1 MSVEGFTQRC
11 LNRIKELEAKIAV
24 LQRQYGYTK
33 VPFRLVS
40 AERGEIA
47 KLKEAIKMAN
57 RKGIT
62 EIT

>member
-1 MSVEGFTQRC
+1 MSVEGFTARC
-11 LNRIKELEAKIAV
+11 LARIKELEAKIAE
-24 LQRQYGYTK
+24 QQKKYGYTK

-47 KLKEAIKMAN
+47 KLKDAIRLAN